1 MFLRITGKYRN
12 TGLLILRVGLGIML
26 MLHGG
31 PKIFGGPEKWAV
43 VGEATR
49 YVGID
54 SAPIFFGFMAGFAEF
69 FGGFFISIGLYFM
82 PALVLLILNLIVA
95 AASHIGQGQGLMG
108 ASHAIELGIVFF
120 SLFFTGPGRYSVDE
134 WIYRSKRFRR

>member
-1 MFLRITGKYRN
+1 M
-12 TGLLILRVGLGIML
+12 M

-31 PKIFGGPEKWAV
+31 PKMFGGPDKWAV
-43 VGEATR
+43 VGEATQ
-49 YVGID
+49 YIGID

-69 FGGFFISIGLYFM
+69 FGGFFISIGLYFL
-82 PALVLLILNLIVA
+82 PALVILILNLIVA
-95 AASHIGQGQGLMG
+95 AASQIGQGEGLMG